1 MYPETLLL
9 PRKDRKNVTTEEDKE
24 GTLKKVTIYAIS
36 VGEYVPVQKFMKL
49 FVSKF

>member
-24 GTLKKVTIYAIS
+24 GTLKKRDDICDFSWRVRTGTEIHE
-36 VGEYVPVQKFMKL
+36 VVCV
-49 FVSKF
+49 